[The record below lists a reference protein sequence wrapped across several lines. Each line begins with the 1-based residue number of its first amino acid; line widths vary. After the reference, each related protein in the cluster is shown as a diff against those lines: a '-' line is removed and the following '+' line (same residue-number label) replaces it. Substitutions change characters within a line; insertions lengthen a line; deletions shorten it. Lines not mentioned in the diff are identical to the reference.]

1 MKLLSRKALVSV
13 VTATAVA
20 AGSLS
25 APAIAEDKE
34 QTPTASSLAS
44 LKDLLSSSSS
54 SEDTAADSTKGT
66 ATATAKK
73 KDATKIFEDVKA
85 WVGII
90 SAVLGILT
98 TIITF
103 SGKIDRLFSK
113 K

>member
-25 APAIAEDKE
+25 APAIAQDKAE
-34 QTPTASSLAS
+34 TPAASSLAS
-44 LKDLLSSSSS
+44 LKDMLSSSSS
-54 SEDTAADSTKGT
+54 SEDTATDSTTGT
-66 ATATAKK
+66 TTGKK